1 MCTVLVWRET
11 LLLRVAAAAAAIL
24 IHIPVPFAAADH
36 VDLEEVRRE
45 WMRPSSVAPSSSI
58 DRDGVAGR
66 VLCGYQGWFTAEGD
80 GAGLGWRHW
89 RVVDRGV
96 PQGSR
101 ITFDMLPD
109 VSELT
114 AEERFASDLIGAD
127 GRPIELFSSHHSTTV
142 LRHFQWMRDYG
153 IDGAFVQRFAVNLG
167 HPKRLANV
175 TKVLGACR
183 DGALRHGR
191 VYAVMYDLS
200 GMKAGT
206 LTAVTEDWRYL
217 RDRMKIGDDT
227 AALRVAGK
235 PLVAVWGVG
244 FNDGRDYTLE
254 ECRDLIA
261 TLKADGCAVLCGVPT
276 GWRTLDR
283 DAVGDPLLHEVVG
296 MCDVVCP
303 WTVGRYQAPEQALR
317 HAERDWKADIAWC
330 GERGITFLPV
340 AFPGFSWHNLK
351 GGKLDQIPR
360 LGGRFLWSQAVGA
373 RQAGAESLY
382 VAMFDEVDE
391 ATAIF
396 KCIEPPTPELAQ
408 RFVGMEGLPS
418 DHYLR
423 LTGEIGRMLRGERPV
438 SDELPS
444 AASRRPNVVFMLAD
458 DLGWGDISCHGGATL
473 TPAIDRLFAA
483 GVELTQCMA
492 WCVCSPTRAMLLTGR
507 HPFRVGT
514 GPEVGGELAAEET
527 TIAEVFQAAGYRTG
541 VFGKWHNG
549 EDPDT
554 PEYREAFAG
563 AWKHLPNKKPVF
575 GLGAN
580 THGFDEAWVYYGGG
594 ADFFTRRTVSNRGPV
609 SWWHNNQYR
618 PRDEGYTED
627 LITDRACEFLRASAQ
642 AGKPFFCYVPFHLVH
657 APMQAK
663 DDDLAAVDPAV
674 TDPDKRVY
682 AAMVR
687 ALDANVARILAT
699 LDDLGVRDDTI
710 VVFTSDNG
718 ATAGGSNL
726 PLRGTKHTVYDGGVR
741 MPTVIHCAKRGLA
754 GRHWGG
760 LCSAVDMLPS
770 LASLAGISLPPTRP
784 LDGQNI
790 STALRAD
797 AESPVESVYWG
808 WRGVDALRT
817 QRWKLHRFFDR
828 VELYDMEEHP
838 GEIMN
843 MATERQD
850 VVAELLP
857 KIDAWVVS
865 LSAALSHK
873 PPALDAKPAPSGDV
887 LEVSVTVTE
896 KARPADQLLVHF
908 ATLERAVQASD
919 HLEFDIAAMPDSLPD
934 RFFYTPFK
942 NGEQGKPVRFF
953 KRGDGIDQFGREQV
967 LGPAPRVP
975 SGAWEHRV
983 IGLCSFAPGVLPL
996 HGLVFTGGRPG
1007 NYRVRLDNLRLRH
1020 VDGTTTAIW
1029 TDMSQTRFRR
1039 IADSEAFTGLVV
1051 KVVAADVASID
1062 DTPPRAGAT
1071 SAAPPR

>member
-1 MCTVLVWRET
+1 MKPMPTARGA
-11 LLLRVAAAAAAIL
+11 LLLWAAIVAVCVV
-24 IHIPVPFAAADH
+24 HVSPGRAADTG
-36 VDLEEVRRE
+36 DLEKIRRE
-45 WMRPSSVAPSSSI
+45 WMKPSSIVAASPI

-89 RVVDRGV
+89 RIADREA

-101 ITFDMLPD
+101 IAVDMLPD
-109 VSELT
+109 VSELA
-114 AEERFASDLIGAD
+114 AEERFASDVAGAD
-127 GRPIELFSSHHSTTV
+127 GKPIEFFSSHQSATV

-153 IDGAFVQRFAVNLG
+153 IDGAFVQRFAVNLR
-167 HPKRLANV
+167 HPSLLAHS

-206 LTAVTEDWRYL
+206 LTAVVEDWRHL
-217 RDRMKIGDDT
+217 RDRMKIGDDA
-227 AALRVAGK
+227 AALQVAGK
-235 PLVAVWGVG
+235 PLVAVWGIG
-244 FNDGRDYTLE
+244 FNDHRDYTVE

-261 TLKADGCAVLCGVPT
+261 ALKADGCAVLCGVPT
-276 GWRTLDR
+276 GWRMLDR
-283 DAVGDPLLHEVVG
+283 DAVRDPLLHEIVG

-303 WTVGRYQAPEQALR
+303 WTVGRYQSPEQALR

-351 GGKLDQIPR
+351 GGKLDEIPR
-360 LGGRFLWSQAVGA
+360 RGGRFLWSQAVGA
-373 RQAGAESLY
+373 RQAGAKSLY

-396 KCIEPPTPELAQ
+396 KCIEPPTPELAR
-408 RFVGMEGLPS
+408 RFVGLEGLPG
-418 DHYLR
+418 DHYLW

-444 AASRRPNVVFMLAD
+444 TSLRRPNVVFMLAD
-458 DLGWGDISCHGGATL
+458 DLGWGDISCHGGVTP
-473 TPAIDRLFAA
+473 TPAIDRLFAE

-527 TIAEVFQAAGYRTG
+527 TIAEVFGKAGYRTG

-549 EDPDT
+549 DDPAT
-554 PEYREAFAG
+554 PEYREAYAE
-563 AWKHLPNKKPVF
+563 AWKHLPNKKPAF

-580 THGFDEAWVYYGGG
+580 AHGFDEAWVYYGGG
-594 ADFFTRRTVSNRGPV
+594 ADFFTRRAVGNRGPV
-609 SWWHNNQYR
+609 SWWHNREYR
-618 PRDEGYTED
+618 PQDEGYTED
-627 LITDRACEFLRASAQ
+627 LITDRACEFLSESARTD
-642 AGKPFFCYVPFHLVH
+642 KPFFCYVPFHLVH

-663 DDDLAAVDPAV
+663 DDDLAAIDPVV

-687 ALDANVARILAT
+687 ALDANVARILEI
-699 LDDLGVRDDTI
+699 LDTLGVRDDTI

-718 ATAGGSNL
+718 ATVGGSNL
-726 PLRGTKHTVYDGGVR
+726 PLRGTKHTIYDGGVR
-741 MPTVIHCAKRGLA
+741 IPTVIHWSPGGLA
-754 GRHWGG
+754 GRRWDG
-760 LCSAVDMLPS
+760 LCSAIDMLPS
-770 LASLAGISLPPTRP
+770 LASLAGLALPPTRP
-784 LDGQNI
+784 LDGRNI
-790 STALRAD
+790 SVAIRAD
-797 AESPVESVYWG
+797 VESPVESVYWG
-808 WRGVDALRT
+808 WRGVDAIRT

-828 VELYDMEEHP
+828 VELYDMEEDP
-838 GEIMN
+838 GEMTNI
-843 MATERQD
+843 AAERQD
-850 VVAELLP
+850 IVTVLLE
-857 KIDAWVVS
+857 KMDAWVGS

-896 KARPADQLLVHF
+896 KARPADQLLLRF
-908 ATLERAVQASD
+908 ATLEQGVQPSD
-919 HLEFDIAAMPDSLPD
+919 YLEFDIAVMPDSLPD

-942 NGEQGKPVRFF
+942 NGEQDKAVRFF

-975 SGAWEHRV
+975 AGAWEHRT
-983 IGLCSFAPGVLPL
+983 IGLCSFAPGVMPL

-1007 NYRVRLDNLRLRH
+1007 IYRVRLDNLRLH
-1020 VDGTTTAIW
+1020 HADGTTTAIW
-1029 TDMSQTRFRR
+1029 TEASQTRFHKV
-1039 IADSEAFTGLVV
+1039 ADSDAFTEVTV
-1051 KVVAADVASID
+1051 KVVSADVASSGD
-1062 DTPPRAGAT
+1062 ASLRAGAT
-1071 SAAPPR
+1071 TVAPPR